1 MLVYLDIAVEEAKEI
16 VKERLKGKIM
26 PAYLDIAARDLTS
39 YKKGDIV
46 GIAIK
51 GKEGSQ
57 DPSGA
62 FITLI
67 ISDAT
72 REQAY
77 RFIRDWKI
85 DFSHTL
91 VSQNAFGWQ
100 FLIEVDPVYISAS
113 GIGRASIKSKMRSHI
128 DYAPSNS
135 PWNGCLV
142 ALFTANSMTVNVPK
156 NGTYQTAKG
165 LDNIDYLAVLK
176 SEFRDIFRKQLLPR
190 RYHFSE
196 ADVDQVIAA
205 GGTITLTKVQVL
217 NKVFDKLES

>member
-1 MLVYLDIAVEEAKEI
+1 
-16 VKERLKGKIM
+16 M

-57 DPSGA
+57 GPSGA

-77 RFIRDWKI
+77 RYIRDWKI

-100 FLIEVDPVYISAS
+100 FLIEVDPVYVSAS
-113 GIGRASIKSKMRSHI
+113 GIGRAVIKDKMRNHI
-128 DYAPSNS
+128 DNASIDS
-135 PWNGCLV
+135 PWHGCLV
-142 ALFTANSMTVNVPK
+142 ALFTSDSMTVTVYK

-165 LDNIDYLAVLK
+165 LDNIDYLATLK
-176 SEFRDIFRKQLLPR
+176 ADFRDIFRKQWLPR

-196 ADVDQVIAA
+196 SDVDQVIAA

-217 NKVFDKLES
+217 NKVLDKLDV